1 MSYNYSALK
10 GRIIEMFRTQSLFA
24 TKIGLSERSLS
35 LKLNNEVPFKQP
47 EIDKIVSVLN
57 IDPLEISKYFFTR
70 EVQNI

>member
-10 GRIIEMFRTQSLFA
+10 GRIVEMFRTQSSFA

-47 EIDKIVSVLN
+47 EIDKIVLALN

-70 EVQNI
+70 EVQNT